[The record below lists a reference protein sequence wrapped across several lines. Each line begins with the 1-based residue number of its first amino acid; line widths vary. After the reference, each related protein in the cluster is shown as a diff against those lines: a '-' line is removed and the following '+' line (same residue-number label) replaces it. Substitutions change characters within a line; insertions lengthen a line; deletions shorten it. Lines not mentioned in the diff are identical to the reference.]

1 MFTRAR
7 KMTFSNA
14 VMVLPLE
21 VDEMIREALDSLTG
35 FGGELMGSRIVNPS
49 CGSDN
54 LVNAA

>member
-1 MFTRAR
+1 
-7 KMTFSNA
+7 MTFSNA

-35 FGGELMGSRIVNPS
+35 FGCELMGSRIVNPS
-49 CGSDN
+49 CGCHN